1 MTSWDPFNSAADTSR
16 RKTYSVTELTRTIK
30 ETLEDRFG
38 AVWVEGE
45 ISNLRQ
51 PASGH
56 CYFTLKDAQAQ
67 LSAVLFRGNQRDLPF
82 VLKDG
87 LNVRACGEVTVYE
100 ARGAYQVIVRRME
113 EAGKGALLEQFEKLK
128 ERLGKEGLFEESGKR
143 PLPLLPCHI
152 GVVTS
157 PTGAAIL
164 DILQVLNRRYPN
176 LHILLA
182 PVRVQGEG
190 AAEEIA
196 AAIRNLNDHGVAQA
210 MIVGR
215 GGGSLEDLWAFNEE
229 TVARAVAKSA
239 IPVISAVGHE
249 IDFTICDLAAD
260 VRAATPSAAAE
271 LVVGRKEDFE
281 AELHR
286 YRSRLASALKS
297 RHLVLQN
304 RMIAAA
310 HSYVFREPQRL
321 VTQFRE
327 RIRRNLMAM
336 QHRLG
341 NTFHERQQRADEMSL
356 RMLHRVETCRESA
369 RQDLRRLADHL
380 RALSPLAVLDRGY
393 SITQTRDGS
402 VVRSPEHVSKGDT
415 LNTTVARGR
424 IRSIVKETE
433 RGEHDGNEE
442 KGI

>member
-433 RGEHDGNEE
+433 KGEHDGNEE

>member
-143 PLPLLPCHI
+143 PLPLLPRHI

>member
-67 LSAVLFRGNQRDLPF
+67 LSAVLFRGNQRNLPF

-196 AAIRNLNDHGVAQA
+196 AASRNLNDHGVAQA

-433 RGEHDGNEE
+433 KGEHDGNEE

>member
-67 LSAVLFRGNQRDLPF
+67 LSAVLFRGNQRNLPF

-433 RGEHDGNEE
+433 KGEHDGNEE